1 MEKFKRKFHTLPNS
15 KKKKKK
21 KIGTVPFLFVPYNFY
36 GIFGVPSRIRR
47 RKIDIAFFHANTLVG
62 PQRPLYRI
70 DR

>member
-15 KKKKKK
+15 KKI
-21 KIGTVPFLFVPYNFY
+21 KIKIETVPFLFVPYNFC
-36 GIFGVPSRIRR
+36 GIFGVPGRIGR
-47 RKIDIAFFHANTLVG
+47 RKTDISFLHANTLVG